1 MKVTIECN
9 HIGLIKLVQAI
20 ENVSSDWEAF
30 QDNPYREDVESVT
43 KKLSDQVRGN
53 EKEFEE
59 RIQVIR
65 EELDNLDELVWPV
78 G

>member
-20 ENVSSDWEAF
+20 ENISADFERFEVD
-30 QDNPYREDVESVT
+30 PYRDDVESVT
-43 KKLSDQVRGN
+43 RELSGQVEYN
-53 EKEFEE
+53 ERQFEKG
-59 RIQVIR
+59 IQKIK
-65 EELDNLDELVWPV
+65 EELEDINEYVWPV

>member
-20 ENVSSDWEAF
+20 EQVSADWETF
-30 QDNPYREDVESVT
+30 QDNPYRDDVEAVT
-43 KKLSDQVRGN
+43 KELSQQVYYN
-53 EKEFEE
+53 DKEFDS
-59 RIQVIR
+59 RIQKIR
-65 EELDNLDELVWPV
+65 EQINDLDELVWPV